1 MRRKKVRS
9 AFSFP
14 RPPLTL
20 SLSLSLPLC
29 LSLLLFTKT
38 IKIFI
43 AAKHLAIYGK
53 TEGPDIADTLSKLA
67 LLIQKAADLERVYAD
82 SLAQSR
88 ELFKEIRVAEDDN
101 YSIRKRK
108 LDLEHRLSQDKTYNS
123 SSVGKGSSSRASSI
137 NGSISGEVHPELK
150 LLRQE
155 TMTVENELE
164 DLKRKRI
171 KKATTQ
177 QLDALEKLGKELIV
191 IAYYGKRIVSGIDD
205 TPTTAGT
212 HADDR
217 YAEYE
222 GKKKNM
228 NW

>member
-1 MRRKKVRS
+1 MRRKKVCS
-9 AFSFP
+9 SF
-14 RPPLTL
+14 LL
-20 SLSLSLPLC
+20 VFLHSLSASLCYC
-29 LSLLLFTKT
+29 LLKT

-88 ELFKEIRVAEDDN
+88 ELFKEIRVAEDEN
-101 YSIRKRK
+101 YSVRKRK
-108 LDLEHRLSQDKTYNS
+108 LDLEQRLSLDKTYTN
-123 SSVGKGSSSRASSI
+123 SSVGKGSSSKGSSSRASSV
-137 NGSISGEVHPELK
+137 NGSISGEVHPEMK

-155 TMTVENELE
+155 TMTVENELG
-164 DLKRKRI
+164 DLKRKKI

-191 IAYYGKRIVSGIDD
+191 IAYYGKRIVNGIDD
-205 TPTTAGT
+205 TPTPAGT

-217 YAEYE
+217 FAEYE
-222 GKKKNM
+222 GKKTDMK
-228 NW
+228 